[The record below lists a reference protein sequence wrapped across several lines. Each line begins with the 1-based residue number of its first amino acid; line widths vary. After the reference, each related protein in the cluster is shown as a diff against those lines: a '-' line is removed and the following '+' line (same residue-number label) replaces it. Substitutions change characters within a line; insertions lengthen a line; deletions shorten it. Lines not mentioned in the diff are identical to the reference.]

1 VVAYDSHAARRLLS
15 PFEEMPDDVAPP
27 EVKGGACSAERD
39 TGIGPKRR
47 NTPPR
52 FASVS
57 RAPRRRVRMGEDD
70 HRDTDPMAPPTETSE
85 SGVQFWADARSGQ
98 LTNGSS

>member
-1 VVAYDSHAARRLLS
+1 
-15 PFEEMPDDVAPP
+15 MPDDVAPP

-39 TGIGPKRR
+39 TGDWAQAPQHPP
-47 NTPPR
+47 PPR

-70 HRDTDPMAPPTETSE
+70 QRDTDPMAPPTETSG